1 MKFFFGFLLIFT
13 CVIFRVEA
21 QTPRERVELY
31 VIEAARLVDMKD
43 YATACEFYKTSVSM
57 AKTEGFESKTILT
70 LEGTSKKICDAAEY
84 EVQRNRTCVN
94 YSKAAHYCSRAGD
107 FGVCISI
114 QMGGAD
120 YRRLNSLCK

>member
-1 MKFFFGFLLIFT
+1 MT
-13 CVIFRVEA
+13 FRVEA
-21 QTPRERVELY
+21 QTARERIGLY
-31 VIEAARLVDMKD
+31 VTEGARLVDVED
-43 YATACEFYKTSVSM
+43 YATACDFYKTAVSL

-70 LEGTSKKICDAAEY
+70 LERTSKKICDAAES

-94 YSKAAHYCSRAGD
+94 YSKAAQYCSRAGD

-120 YRRLNSLCK
+120 YRRLDSLCK